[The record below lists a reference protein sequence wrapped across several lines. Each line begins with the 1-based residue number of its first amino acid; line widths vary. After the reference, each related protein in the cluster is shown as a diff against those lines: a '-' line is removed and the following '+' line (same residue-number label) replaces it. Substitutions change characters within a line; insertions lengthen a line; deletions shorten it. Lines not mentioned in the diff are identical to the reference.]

1 MANQQESMQ
10 AVVLQQPNGQKLF
23 LDIQHSTDW
32 VVAASII
39 CSVFISFIGFLI
51 TIYVVRKSTESQIKS
66 NQELIQSQEKQN
78 KIETAIHLSKEKIDA
93 IRLASADFISLYE
106 NLLYES
112 KNLQNNLDIDY
123 PIEYVVDLTKK
134 RDLME
139 SLGTKLELYIGNST
153 PEEKLIRA
161 DIILF
166 KRRTISNITP
176 SFRKEKIEINLSD
189 LKEEVRLFKE
199 KIFKFLN
206 SELTKVK
213 EGV

>member
-1 MANQQESMQ
+1 MADQQENTQ
-10 AVVLQQPNGQKLF
+10 AAVLQQPNGQKIY
-23 LDIQHSTDW
+23 LDLTHSTDW
-32 VVAASII
+32 VVAGSIFV
-39 CSVFISFIGFLI
+39 SALISFIGFVI
-51 TIYVVRKSTESQIKS
+51 TIYVVKKSTESQIKS
-66 NQELIQSQEKQN
+66 NLELIQSQEKQN

-123 PIEYVVDLTKK
+123 PIEYLVDLTKK

-139 SLGTKLELYIGNST
+139 SLGTKLELYLGNST
-153 PEEKLIRA
+153 SEEKLIRA
-161 DIILF
+161 DVILF
-166 KRRTISNITP
+166 KQRTISNITP

-213 EGV
+213 EGE